1 MTLRVKWDIDE
12 KRDVVKSNG
21 AEIDRDMILEL
32 FDSSFITTHFQP
44 IFSSADGSVYGYE
57 ALTRLNDNYENINI
71 SDLFM
76 KAILTNTISSL
87 DVRCREI
94 AIKSA
99 SSFGINNG
107 NAYLFINICPETLID
122 PAHSVGITDTF
133 AEECAIAKGKIIFEI
148 TEMSAVRNYDL
159 FVQAVSHYRKRG
171 YKIAIDDFGSGYGGL
186 KMLSIIEPDF
196 VKIDRHFISN
206 IDKALIKFNL
216 VDSIATAC
224 HKLGIKTIA
233 EGIET
238 EEELKV
244 CLDIGIEFL
253 QGYYLAMP
261 SPTLSFQKV
270 LMPELSDNGDCCSHT
285 NGNDSFI
292 GDISIVSEKV
302 NPSMP
307 VIDILDMFMKMP
319 ELRSLSVVQEYRILG
334 VINRNRFLERHVLG
348 KHGFGIHINAH
359 KTAIDIMEKQFIAV
373 EYDTPLETVAQ
384 QVSSRKAEI
393 INDDIYV
400 TKNGKY
406 LGGVSVSR
414 LLDAMT
420 DKSIAL
426 AKGANPLSGLPGN
439 EFIQRELIKRL
450 SQNIHFDV
458 CYLDI
463 DHFKPYNDYYGFERG
478 DYIIKTV
485 ADIIHDAL
493 AAYYDSFNFAGHI
506 GGDDFLVITYP
517 KISIALCQKII
528 ADFEERLPEFHGM
541 EDYKRGNYTSKNR
554 KSETE
559 IFNLLSLSIGI
570 VSTEV
575 YKIDSYAHLASI
587 ATEIKRAAKMQ
598 AGSSIVRDRRLMG

>member
-253 QGYYLAMP
+253 QGYYLA
-261 SPTLSFQKV
+261 
-270 LMPELSDNGDCCSHT
+270 
-285 NGNDSFI
+285 
-292 GDISIVSEKV
+292 
-302 NPSMP
+302 
-307 VIDILDMFMKMP
+307 
-319 ELRSLSVVQEYRILG
+319 
-334 VINRNRFLERHVLG
+334 
-348 KHGFGIHINAH
+348 
-359 KTAIDIMEKQFIAV
+359 
-373 EYDTPLETVAQ
+373 
-384 QVSSRKAEI
+384 
-393 INDDIYV
+393 
-400 TKNGKY
+400 
-406 LGGVSVSR
+406 
-414 LLDAMT
+414 
-420 DKSIAL
+420 
-426 AKGANPLSGLPGN
+426 
-439 EFIQRELIKRL
+439 
-450 SQNIHFDV
+450 
-458 CYLDI
+458 
-463 DHFKPYNDYYGFERG
+463 
-478 DYIIKTV
+478 
-485 ADIIHDAL
+485 
-493 AAYYDSFNFAGHI
+493 
-506 GGDDFLVITYP
+506 
-517 KISIALCQKII
+517 
-528 ADFEERLPEFHGM
+528 
-541 EDYKRGNYTSKNR
+541 
-554 KSETE
+554 
-559 IFNLLSLSIGI
+559 
-570 VSTEV
+570 
-575 YKIDSYAHLASI
+575 
-587 ATEIKRAAKMQ
+587 
-598 AGSSIVRDRRLMG
+598 